1 MDKIN
6 LTAETARLIQLVLD
20 GEYKLKDGVL
30 IPSRRSL
37 RAARK
42 AMKDARLSLIEDFY
56 ISWVDDIQSVL
67 DQDYDKEKVAYLG
80 SVSAFKMFGTLVSY
94 FSVKT
99 TSSSNGLLPAVLK
112 QHPEITRQDVL
123 DFLSREVA
131 EGRLEKVGLK
141 GGVEIP
147 VEEANNFQIRYRL
160 PIYTTPP
167 DDEKEVVLETNGD
180 MTLEDAFKA
189 LEVKDDD

>member
-20 GEYKLKDGVL
+20 GDYKLDGL
-30 IPSRRSL
+30 TLTPSRRSL

-56 ISWVDDIQSVL
+56 ISWVDDIQCVI
-67 DQDYDKEKVAYLG
+67 DGDYDKEKVGYLG
-80 SVSAFKMFGTLVSY
+80 CVSAFKMYGTLVSY

-123 DFLSREVA
+123 DFL
-131 EGRLEKVGLK
+131 
-141 GGVEIP
+141 
-147 VEEANNFQIRYRL
+147 
-160 PIYTTPP
+160 
-167 DDEKEVVLETNGD
+167 
-180 MTLEDAFKA
+180 
-189 LEVKDDD
+189 

>member
-20 GEYKLKDGVL
+20 GEYKIKDDVL

-167 DDEKEVVLETNGD
+167 DRDWET
-180 MTLEDAFKA
+180 
-189 LEVKDDD
+189 

>member
-112 QHPEITRQDVL
+112 AHPEITRQDVL

>member
-30 IPSRRSL
+30 VPSRRSL

-42 AMKDARLSLIEDFY
+42 AMKDARLQLIEDFY
-56 ISWVDDIQSVL
+56 IKWVADIESVVSGE
-67 DQDYDKEKVAYLG
+67 YDKKKCLYLG
-80 SVSAFKMFGTLVSY
+80 RVTHFKNFGISVPY

-167 DDEKEVVLETNGD
+167 DDEKEVVFDTNED
-180 MTLEDAFKA
+180 MTLEQAFKA

>member
-56 ISWVDDIQSVL
+56 ISWVDDIASVISGE
-67 DQDYDKEKVAYLG
+67 YDKEKVSYLG
-80 SVSAFKMFGTLVSY
+80 SVSAFKMWGTLVSY

-112 QHPEITRQDVL
+112 AHPEITRGDVL

-131 EGRLEKVGLK
+131 EGRLEKVGLR

-167 DDEKEVVLETNGD
+167 DDEEEVVLDTNGD
-180 MTLEDAFKA
+180 MTLEEAFKA
-189 LEVKDDD
+189 LEVKDGE